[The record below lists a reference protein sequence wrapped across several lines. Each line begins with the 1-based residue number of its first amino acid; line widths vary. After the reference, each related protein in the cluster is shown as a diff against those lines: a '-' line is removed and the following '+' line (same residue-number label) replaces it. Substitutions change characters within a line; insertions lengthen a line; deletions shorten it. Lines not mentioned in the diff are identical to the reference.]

1 MTFNSTTMTKQI
13 FSLMIAATLVVSCGQ
28 KDNNQTVDQL
38 IAAKN
43 NKELQARKATIQ
55 ADLAKIEA
63 ALATLNVR
71 KEEALVSVATLKDTV
86 FNHYLDIQGS
96 VETKENILIQPEMPG
111 TLVALNV
118 KAGQRVSKGQLLAR
132 VDDGGSSQQVAS
144 LETQYQLAK
153 TTFERQKNLWSQKI
167 GSEIQ
172 YLQAQT
178 QMLSLQRSVAQ
189 AKAMLS
195 KTEIRAPFS
204 GTIDEVFVERGQVVS
219 AGPQGLMR
227 IVNLNNMYVSTSIP
241 ESYIGKLKV
250 GTQVD
255 VFLTSLNKNYKGKV
269 RQIGNFINPNNRS
282 FGIEVSIPN
291 PENLL
296 RPNQVAKLKVIDY
309 TVKNAIVV
317 PSNVIQEDGKGNQ
330 FVFVATNSDGKTATA
345 KKAMVTIGKSSD
357 NVTEILSGLSANDI
371 IVIEGVNTI
380 SEEMKLN
387 FYYFNSRKNKLCHIK
402 IKNSAF
408 QVGQLTIVS
417 RCIS

>member
-1 MTFNSTTMTKQI
+1 MIFQIQNNSKMINKITLLVAITFFVM
-13 FSLMIAATLVVSCGQ
+13 SCGN
-28 KDNNQTVDQL
+28 KDNNLTIDQL

-43 NKELQARKATIQ
+43 SKELQAKKSQIQ

-63 ALATLNVR
+63 ALATLNVK
-71 KEEALVSVATLKDTV
+71 KEEALVSVMTLKDTL

-96 VETKENILIQPEMPG
+96 VNTKENMLIQPEIPG
-111 TLVALNV
+111 TLIALNV
-118 KAGQRVSKGQLLAR
+118 KAGQRVSKGQVLGR

-153 TTFERQKNLWSQKI
+153 TTFERQKNLWNQKI

-189 AKAMLS
+189 AKAMLA
-195 KTEIRAPFS
+195 KTVIRAPFS
-204 GTIDEVFVERGQVVS
+204 GTIDEVFVERGQVVA

-227 IVNLNNMYVSTSIP
+227 IVNLNNMYVSTSVP

-250 GTQVD
+250 GTEVD

-269 RQIGNFINPNNRS
+269 RQVANFINPNNRS

-309 TVKNAIVV
+309 TAKNAIVV
-317 PSNVIQEDGKGNQ
+317 PTNVIQEDGKGNKY
-330 FVFVATNSDGKTATA
+330 VYVATEVNGNTATA
-345 KKAMVTIGKSSD
+345 KQVIVTLGKSSD
-357 NVTEILSGLSANDI
+357 NVTEIVSGLSADDI
-371 IVIEGVNTI
+371 IVTEGVNTI
-380 SEEMKLN
+380 SEGMKLN
-387 FYYFNSRKNKLCHIK
+387 F
-402 IKNSAF
+402 
-408 QVGQLTIVS
+408 
-417 RCIS
+417 

>member
-1 MTFNSTTMTKQI
+1 MTLNRTPMTKQI
-13 FSLMIAATLVVSCGQ
+13 FSLLIAATLVVSCGQ

-96 VETKENILIQPEMPG
+96 VNTKENILIQPEMLG

-330 FVFVATNSDGKTATA
+330 FVFVASNSDGKTATA

-380 SEEMKLN
+380 SEGMKLN
-387 FYYFNSRKNKLCHIK
+387 F
-402 IKNSAF
+402 
-408 QVGQLTIVS
+408 
-417 RCIS
+417 

>member
-1 MTFNSTTMTKQI
+1 MKSNRTPMTTKI
-13 FSLMIAATLVVSCGQ
+13 FPLLLAATLTVSCGE

-43 NKELQARKATIQ
+43 NKELQARKAAIQ
-55 ADLAKIEA
+55 ADLAKIDA
-63 ALATLNVR
+63 ALATLNVK
-71 KEEALVSVATLKDTV
+71 KEEALVSVMSLKDTV

-96 VETKENILIQPEMPG
+96 VETKENILIQPEIPG
-111 TLVALNV
+111 TLIALNV
-118 KAGQRVSKGQLLAR
+118 KAGQHVSKGQILAR

-153 TTFERQKNLWSQKI
+153 TTYERQKNLWNQKI

-189 AKAMLS
+189 AKAMLA
-195 KTEIRAPFS
+195 KTVIRAPFS
-204 GTIDEVFVERGQVVS
+204 GTIDEVFVEKGQVVS
-219 AGPQGLMR
+219 ANPQGLMR

-269 RQIGNFINPNNRS
+269 RQVGNFINPNNRS

-309 TVKNAIVV
+309 TAKNAIVV
-317 PSNVIQEDGKGNQ
+317 PTNVIQEDGEGNK
-330 FVFVATNSDGKTATA
+330 FVFVAINSNGKTATA
-345 KKAMVTIGKSSD
+345 KKVLVSTGKSSD
-357 NVTEILSGLSANDI
+357 NVTEILTGLSANDI
-371 IVIEGVNTI
+371 IVTEGVNSI
-380 SEEMKLN
+380 SEGMKLN
-387 FYYFNSRKNKLCHIK
+387 F
-402 IKNSAF
+402 
-408 QVGQLTIVS
+408 
-417 RCIS
+417 

>member
-1 MTFNSTTMTKQI
+1 M
-13 FSLMIAATLVVSCGQ
+13 
-28 KDNNQTVDQL
+28 
-38 IAAKN
+38 
-43 NKELQARKATIQ
+43 
-55 ADLAKIEA
+55 
-63 ALATLNVR
+63 NVR

-317 PSNVIQEDGKGNQ
+317 PSNVVQEDGKGNQ
-330 FVFVATNSDGKTATA
+330 FVFVAANSNGKTATA
-345 KKAMVTIGKSSD
+345 KKTMVTVGKSSD
-357 NVTEILSGLSANDI
+357 NLTEILSGLNANDI

-380 SEEMKLN
+380 SEGMKLN
-387 FYYFNSRKNKLCHIK
+387 F
-402 IKNSAF
+402 
-408 QVGQLTIVS
+408 
-417 RCIS
+417 

>member
-1 MTFNSTTMTKQI
+1 MTLNRTPMTKQI
-13 FSLMIAATLVVSCGQ
+13 FALLIAATLVVSCGQ

-43 NKELQARKATIQ
+43 NKELQARKALIQ

-96 VETKENILIQPEMPG
+96 VNTKENILIQPEMPG
-111 TLVALNV
+111 TLVSLNV

-380 SEEMKLN
+380 SEGMKLN
-387 FYYFNSRKNKLCHIK
+387 F
-402 IKNSAF
+402 
-408 QVGQLTIVS
+408 
-417 RCIS
+417 

>member
-1 MTFNSTTMTKQI
+1 MTKQI
-13 FSLMIAATLVVSCGQ
+13 FSLLIAATLVVSCGQ

-43 NKELQARKATIQ
+43 NKELQARKALIQ

-71 KEEALVSVATLKDTV
+71 KEEALVSVATLKDTM

-380 SEEMKLN
+380 SEGMKLN
-387 FYYFNSRKNKLCHIK
+387 F
-402 IKNSAF
+402 
-408 QVGQLTIVS
+408 
-417 RCIS
+417 

>member
-1 MTFNSTTMTKQI
+1 MTKQI

-380 SEEMKLN
+380 SEGMKLN
-387 FYYFNSRKNKLCHIK
+387 F
-402 IKNSAF
+402 
-408 QVGQLTIVS
+408 
-417 RCIS
+417 